1 MADFRDKL
9 YEQYYNSQSGRR
21 LNKSLADKI
30 RENHFQLSAEL
41 LPLMPTARDASILDI
56 GCGYGEWLM
65 LLHDTGYTITHGIDI
80 SDEQVETA
88 RSLGLNN
95 VDVADVFDY
104 LGKNQAR
111 FDCITGIDIIEHFS
125 KDELVRL
132 LELVRTSLKPG
143 GTAIFRTPNM
153 DGLLASVYAY
163 GDFTHSCLLN
173 YSSAMQLG
181 IACGF
186 RQVAVLPSFMYVS
199 GFLKELV
206 RKLIWSSVA
215 LNARLTLF
223 ASGRSTKGVLLTPNL
238 ILIVKS

>member
-30 RENHFQLSAEL
+30 RENHFQLRHEL
-41 LPLMPTARDASILDI
+41 LHLTPSDKSAAILDI

-65 LLHDTGYTITHGIDI
+65 LLQENSYTNTEGIDI
-80 SDEQVETA
+80 SAEQIETA
-88 RSLGLNN
+88 HSLGINN
-95 VDVADVFDY
+95 VQVADVFTFLASNPAKY
-104 LGKNQAR
+104 
-111 FDCITGIDIIEHFS
+111 DCITGIDIIEHFS

-132 LELVRTSLKPG
+132 LELVRTSLKPNG
-143 GTAIFRTPNM
+143 SAIFRTPNM

-186 RQVAVLPSFMYVS
+186 KNVEVLPSFMYIS
-199 GFLKELV
+199 GSIKELV
-206 RKLIWSSVA
+206 RKLLWCYFK
-215 LNARLTLF
+215 LYARLVIF
-223 ASGRSTKGVLLTPNL
+223 SSGRSIQGVLLTPNL
-238 ILIVKS
+238 ILVVKN